1 MINCE
6 SNLRWIPPHTHT
18 DPKWIDIPVQNQ
30 HITQVL
36 DKKEKNSHTKIVV
49 VSLGINHR
57 DNLLES
63 ATCSLQALH
72 CKTEEK
78 YPQATIYVPI
88 ITFSHNL
95 AAPHQT
101 PLTYGLNAFITTKYN
116 SLFEIHHSEFH
127 TTHNDI
133 TTLESR
139 DSLILR
145 GGERDRGRG
154 GEGERGRMGGR
165 ERWGREGGEGGWRER
180 ESLLQARAVHM
191 GSWGG
196 ELPAKACSQ
205 KNSSSVNHCSKFIF
219 NNVIVT
225 LTIYS
230 FCRLSDY
237 FVC

>member
-72 CKTEEK
+72 CKTVEK

-154 GEGERGRMGGR
+154 GEGEGERDGGEREERGDGGRGRVSYRRVPSIWAAGAAN
-165 ERWGREGGEGGWRER
+165 
-180 ESLLQARAVHM
+180 SL
-191 GSWGG
+191 
-196 ELPAKACSQ
+196 Q
-205 KNSSSVNHCSKFIF
+205 KHAPKTNSSSVNHCSKFIF